1 MMDATRRIGTMAT
14 LAWAWTLAVGAF
26 AEPTATFTG
35 AASTDLADAANW
47 EGGTLPGADTVA
59 VVDFAKLGGATAV
72 TNSAD
77 LALAGLVL
85 TNLPPSAALWG
96 TNAQAAAMTTLTL
109 GAAGLRTHR
118 LPGAAS
124 NLTVNAHLAVA
135 AEQAWSCV
143 DECNL
148 VFNGTISGTALL
160 TVTNDHYV
168 LHNVPPNYGGK
179 IRYAALSP
187 TSTDN
192 RACLVE
198 KGVWAQEVE
207 MLRGRLEL
215 RFTGTSDWGEI
226 FPGRTVRQSAICL
239 LTLPG
244 TPRVAFNDG
253 DAYASPD
260 SWFVVDTGAFTQNGG
275 AVTSQVQ
282 VGYSSYASLYEMKGG
297 FLRTKN
303 LAVGYETRT
312 AWTTNQ
318 EFRLMGGTVEADAV
332 NLVWRA
338 SGYPSSHA
346 DMTVQ
351 GGTLTVADSASPGG
365 GLILGRGRRE
375 TWMRADSASASGA
388 FRQTGGVVKTPQVAL
403 GASNESAAYQA
414 LLTNSWVTLALDGG
428 LLDVGARGFNLDA
441 ARWNVA
447 EDGSD
452 AGNARYRV
460 SLKSGTL
467 AAYAPFTSE
476 LDFVI
481 PSNAAPFTV
490 DTRGHDVTFAAPLWG
505 SGAVEKAGSGTLTVL
520 DGTRHRGRIDVKA
533 GALKLVGAASA
544 DDTVDGAACW
554 LWRADDAV
562 QDLADGAEIETW
574 PDATGART
582 AVYDGISKNDVAVT
596 KPTAARNAFNG
607 HAGVAFNQSALKV
620 AADLNPLAGATN
632 WTVCIVLKTSTAGL
646 GNGREWYQARGV
658 LGREEAGIVNDWGLV
673 FDQNGHFGAGLGVKG
688 GKDSCLY
695 SARANAADG
704 APHVVFYSL
713 DADGTRTLV
722 VDGEVRRDAVSLDAA
737 TKSPRNKADIY
748 FGVQNIDDSGPKHY
762 AFIGTIAEIRF
773 YPDKALTPGERAG
786 LGATLAAK
794 YGAPG
799 DVAGTGG
806 DDALKGELA
815 QTAAEAS
822 VPDDGAAAWDAASLA
837 AFDDGAAVESWPSLD
852 GARVADLATGRLRM
866 TGAADLATAVNGG
879 VQAPRLVKGALNGHP
894 VVRFN
899 GSAALGVPDAD
910 SPVSGQTAWTVAM
923 VFRTGDTVHPGTERK
938 FYLGRALFGA
948 ELPGVNRADWGVTF
962 WNEQGR
968 VLAGYGGKNAGQAD
982 HNFVSRAWDLNDGE
996 PHILIA
1002 TFDTDAGVVEIQVDG
1017 VGLPEK
1023 QQACSPATPRE
1034 AMRVLIGSMNADYG
1048 FEGDIAAF
1056 RLYGRVLSEAEK
1068 RALLDGWTDRFA
1080 VPPSPRSAHAA
1091 FASGR
1096 LGLGATNIAVA
1107 AGAALVLPVAETAPF
1122 TLQDGQ
1128 RLTVAGTVKGTLGVG
1143 AGGVLDLAAAQPAA
1157 LDGLWLRG
1165 GGTVRASLGQA
1176 APVALG
1182 TFRAEGRTVI
1192 ELVDVPAKMPPKWT
1206 LFTYTGEA
1214 ALAEGVEWTLEGV
1227 SPASRVAVEDGR
1239 VTVRTAIGTA
1249 VILR

>member
-1 MMDATRRIGTMAT
+1 MWRIVGG
-14 LAWAWTLAVGAF
+14 AWALGFGALAGQV
-26 AEPTATFTG
+26 ATFTG
-35 AASTDLADAANW
+35 TVSTDLADAANW
-47 EGGTLPGADTVA
+47 DGGTVPGDDAVA

-85 TNLPPSAALWG
+85 TNLPPNATLWG
-96 TNAQAAAMTTLTL
+96 TNAQTAARTTLTL
-109 GAAGLRTHR
+109 GASGLRTHR

-124 NLTVNAHLAVA
+124 NLTVNAHLATA

-143 DECNL
+143 DEHQL
-148 VFNGTISGTALL
+148 VFNGTITGTALL
-160 TVTNDHYV
+160 TVTNDHY
-168 LHNVPPNYGGK
+168 LTHNVPPNYGGK
-179 IRYAALSP
+179 MRYAA
-187 TSTDN
+187 
-192 RACLVE
+192 RAQGAYNCVKLAQ
-198 KGVWAQEVE
+198 KGAWAQDVEVVG
-207 MLRGRLEL
+207 GRLEL
-215 RFTGTSDWGEI
+215 GFTDTADWSEI
-226 FPGRTVRQSAICL
+226 FPGRTVRQSATCL

-260 SWFVVDTGAFTQNGG
+260 YWFVVDTGAFTQNGG

-282 VGYSSYASLYEMKGG
+282 VGYANYASLYEMKGG
-297 FLRTKN
+297 YMRTKN
-303 LAVGYETRT
+303 LVVGHETRT
-312 AWTTNQ
+312 TWMTNQ
-318 EFRLMGGTVEADAV
+318 EFRLTGGTVEADAV

-338 SGYPSSHA
+338 NGYPSSHA

-351 GGTLTVADSASPGG
+351 GGTLTVADSASSGG
-365 GLILGRGRRE
+365 GLILGRSRRE
-375 TWMRADSASASGA
+375 TYMRADAASPSGA
-388 FRQTGGVVKTPQVAL
+388 FRQTGGTVKTPQIAV
-403 GASNESAAYQA
+403 GASGGDSATRLAP
-414 LLTNSWVTLALDGG
+414 LTNSWVTLALDGG
-428 LLDVGARGFNLDA
+428 RLDVGARGFNLNA

-452 AGNARYRV
+452 VGNARYRV

-481 PSNAAPFTV
+481 PPNAAPLTV
-490 DTRGHDVTFAAPLWG
+490 DTREHDVTFAAPLWG
-505 SGAVEKAGSGTLTVL
+505 AGAVEKTGTGTLTVL

-574 PDATGART
+574 PDTTGART

-596 KPTAARNAFNG
+596 KPTVERNAFNG

-632 WTVCIVLKTSTAGL
+632 WTVCVVLKTSTAGL
-646 GNGREWYQARGV
+646 GNGRDWYQARGV
-658 LGREEAGIVNDWGLV
+658 LGREESGVVNDWGLV
-673 FDQNGHFGAGLGVKG
+673 FDQNGHFGAGLGVRG
-688 GKDSCLY
+688 GRDSCLY
-695 SARANAADG
+695 AQRANAADG
-704 APHVVFYSL
+704 VPHVVFYSL

-722 VDGEVRRDAVSLDAA
+722 VDGEVRRDAVALDAE

-748 FGVQNIDDSGPKHY
+748 FGVQNIGDSGPKHY

-794 YGAPG
+794 YGASS
-799 DVAGTGG
+799 DVVGTGG

-815 QTAAEAS
+815 QTATEAPM
-822 VPDDGAAAWDAASLA
+822 PDDGAAAWDADSLA
-837 AFDDGAAVESWPSLD
+837 ALDDGAAVESWPSLD
-852 GARVADLATGRLRM
+852 GARVADLVTGRLRM
-866 TGAADLATAVNGG
+866 TGAADLTTAVNGG
-879 VQAPRLVKGALNGHP
+879 IQAPRLVKDALNGHP

-899 GSAALGVPDAD
+899 GNTALGIPAAD

-923 VFRTGDTVHPGTERK
+923 VFRTGDTVHPGTGRQ

-948 ELPGVNRADWGVTF
+948 ELPGVDRADWGVTF

-968 VLAGYGGKNAGQAD
+968 VLAGYGGQNAGKAD
-982 HNFVSRAWDLNDGE
+982 RNFASRAWDLNDGE

-1002 TFDTDAGVVEIQVDG
+1002 TFDTDAGVVNVQVDG
-1017 VGLPEK
+1017 VGVPER

-1034 AMRVLIGSMNADYG
+1034 AVRVLIGSMNTDYG

-1056 RLYGRVLSEAEK
+1056 RLYGRVLTEAEK
-1068 RALLDGWTDRFA
+1068 AALLDGWTDRFA

-1107 AGAALVLPVAETAPF
+1107 AGAALVLPVAKAAPF
-1122 TLQDGQ
+1122 TLKDGQ
-1128 RLTVAGTVKGTLGVG
+1128 RLTVAGAVKGTLGVG
-1143 AGGVLDLAAAQPAA
+1143 AGGVLDLAAAQPTAF
-1157 LDGLWLRG
+1157 DGLWLRD
-1165 GGTVRASLGQA
+1165 GGTVRASLGRT

-1182 TFRAEGRTVI
+1182 TFRAEGHPVL
-1192 ELVDVPAKMPPKWT
+1192 ELVDVPAKMPATYT
-1206 LFTYTGEA
+1206 LFTYTGDA
-1214 ALAEGVEWTLEGV
+1214 TLAEGLEWMLEGV
-1227 SPASRVAVEDGR
+1227 SPASRIVVEDGR
-1239 VTVRTAIGTA
+1239 VTVRTAIGTT

>member
-1 MMDATRRIGTMAT
+1 MWRIVGG
-14 LAWAWTLAVGAF
+14 AWALGFGVLAGQV
-26 AEPTATFTG
+26 ATFTG
-35 AASTDLADAANW
+35 AVSTDLADAANW
-47 EGGTLPGADTVA
+47 NGGTVPGDDAVA

-85 TNLPPSAALWG
+85 TNLPPNATLWG
-96 TNAQAAAMTTLTL
+96 TNAQTAAMTTLTL
-109 GAAGLRTHR
+109 GASGLRTHR

-124 NLTVNAHLAVA
+124 NLTVNAHLATA

-143 DECNL
+143 DEHQL
-148 VFNGTISGTALL
+148 VFNGTITGTALL
-160 TVTNDHYV
+160 TITNDHYV
-168 LHNVPPNYGGK
+168 LHNTPPNYGGR
-179 IRYAALSP
+179 IRYGTHSP
-187 TSTDN
+187 NADN
-192 RACLVE
+192 RACLVR

-215 RFTGTSDWGEI
+215 RFTDTADWGGI
-226 FPGRTVRQSAICL
+226 FPGRTVRQSATCL

-260 SWFVVDTGAFTQNGG
+260 YWFVVDTGAFTQNGG
-275 AVTSQVQ
+275 AITSQVQ

-297 FLRTKN
+297 SMRTKN
-303 LAVGYETRT
+303 LVVGHETRT
-312 AWTTNQ
+312 TWMTNQ
-318 EFRLMGGTVEADAV
+318 EFRLTGGTVEADAV

-338 SGYPSSHA
+338 NGYPGSHA
-346 DMTVQ
+346 DMTIR
-351 GGTLTVADSASPGG
+351 GGTLTVADSSSSGG
-365 GLILGRGRRE
+365 GLILGRSRRE
-375 TWMRADSASASGA
+375 TYMRADAASPSGA
-388 FRQTGGVVKTPQVAL
+388 FRQTGGTVKTPQVAV
-403 GASNESAAYQA
+403 GASGGDSATRLAP
-414 LLTNSWVTLALDGG
+414 LTNSWVTLALDGG
-428 LLDVGARGFNLDA
+428 RFDVGARGFNLNA
-441 ARWNVA
+441 ARWNVV
-447 EDGSD
+447 EDGAD

-481 PSNAAPFTV
+481 PPNAAPLTV
-490 DTRGHDVTFAAPLWG
+490 DTREHDVTFAAPLWG
-505 SGAVEKAGSGTLTVL
+505 SGAVEKTGTGTLTVL

-574 PDATGART
+574 PDTTGART
-582 AVYDGISKNDVAVT
+582 AVYDRISKNDVAVT
-596 KPTAARNAFNG
+596 KPTVERNAFNG

-632 WTVCIVLKTSTAGL
+632 WTVCVVLKTSTVGL

-673 FDQNGHFGAGLGVKG
+673 FDQNGHFGAGLGVRG

-695 SARANAADG
+695 AARANAADG
-704 APHVVFYSL
+704 VPHVVFYSL
-713 DADGTRTLV
+713 GADGTRTLV
-722 VDGEVRRDAVSLDAA
+722 VDGEVRRDAVSLDAE

-748 FGVQNIDDSGPKHY
+748 FGVQNIGDSGPKHY

-794 YGAPG
+794 YGASS
-799 DVAGTGG
+799 DVVGTGG
-806 DDALKGELA
+806 DEALKGELA
-815 QTAAEAS
+815 QTAAEAPM
-822 VPDDGAAAWDAASLA
+822 PDDGAAAWDADSLA
-837 AFDDGAAVESWPSLD
+837 ALDDGAAVESWLSLD

-879 VQAPRLVKGALNGHP
+879 VQAPRLVKDALNGHP

-899 GSAALGVPDAD
+899 GSTALGIPAAD

-923 VFRTGDTVHPGTERK
+923 VFRTGDTVHPGTGRQ

-948 ELPGVNRADWGVTF
+948 ELPGVDRADWGVTF

-968 VLAGYGGKNAGQAD
+968 VLAGYGGQNAGKAD
-982 HNFVSRAWDLNDGE
+982 RNFASRAWDLNDGE

-1002 TFDTDAGVVEIQVDG
+1002 TFDTDAGVVNVQVDG
-1017 VGLPEK
+1017 VGVPER

-1034 AMRVLIGSMNADYG
+1034 AMRVLIGSMNTDYG

-1056 RLYGRVLSEAEK
+1056 RLYGRVLTEAEK
-1068 RALLDGWTDRFA
+1068 TALLDGWTDRFA

-1107 AGAALVLPVAETAPF
+1107 AGAALVLPVAGTAPF
-1122 TLQDGQ
+1122 TLKDGQ
-1128 RLTVAGTVKGTLGVG
+1128 RLTVAGAVKGTLGVG
-1143 AGGVLDLAAAQPAA
+1143 AGGVLDLTAAQPTAC
-1157 LDGLWLRG
+1157 DGLWLRD
-1165 GGTVRASLGQA
+1165 GGTVRASLGRTT
-1176 APVALG
+1176 PVALG
-1182 TFRAEGRTVI
+1182 TFRAEGRPVL
-1192 ELVDVPAKMPPKWT
+1192 ELVDVPAKMPATYT
-1206 LFTYTGEA
+1206 LFTYTGDA
-1214 ALAEGVEWTLEGV
+1214 TLAEGLEWTLEGA
-1227 SPASRVAVEDGR
+1227 SPASHVVVEDGR
-1239 VTVRTAIGTA
+1239 VMVRTAIGTT

>member
-1 MMDATRRIGTMAT
+1 MRGPWGSGPLPGRWRRSRG
-14 LAWAWTLAVGAF
+14 AV
-26 AEPTATFTG
+26 
-35 AASTDLADAANW
+35 STDLAVAANW
-47 EGGTLPGADTVA
+47 DGGTVPGDDAVA

-72 TNSAD
+72 TNSVD

-85 TNLPPSAALWG
+85 TNLPPNATLWG
-96 TNAQAAAMTTLTL
+96 TNAQAASMTTLTL
-109 GAAGLRTHR
+109 GTAGLRTHR

-124 NLTVNAHLAVA
+124 NLTVNAHLATA

-143 DECNL
+143 DEHQL
-148 VFNGTISGTALL
+148 VFNGTITGTALL
-160 TVTNDHYV
+160 TVTNDHY
-168 LHNVPPNYGGK
+168 LTHNVPPNYGGK
-179 IRYAALSP
+179 MRYAA
-187 TSTDN
+187 
-192 RACLVE
+192 RAQGAYNCVKLAQ
-198 KGVWAQEVE
+198 KGAWAQDVEVVG
-207 MLRGRLEL
+207 GRLEL
-215 RFTGTSDWGEI
+215 GFTGTADWGEI
-226 FPGRTVRQSAICL
+226 FPGRTVRQSATCL

-260 SWFVVDTGAFTQNGG
+260 YWFVVDTGAFTQNGG

-282 VGYSSYASLYEMKGG
+282 VGYANYASLYEMKGG
-297 FLRTKN
+297 YMRTKN
-303 LAVGYETRT
+303 LVVGHETKT

-318 EFRLMGGTVEADAV
+318 EFRLTGGTVEADAV

-338 SGYPSSHA
+338 NGYPSSHA
-346 DMTVQ
+346 DMTIQ
-351 GGTLTVADSASPGG
+351 GGTLTVADSASSGG
-365 GLILGRGRRE
+365 GLILGRSRRE
-375 TWMRADSASASGA
+375 TYMRADAASPSGA
-388 FRQTGGVVKTPQVAL
+388 FRQTGGTVKTPQVAV
-403 GASNESAAYQA
+403 GASGGDGASRLAP
-414 LLTNSWVTLALDGG
+414 LTNSWVTLALDGG
-428 LLDVGARGFNLDA
+428 LLDVGARGFNLNA

-447 EDGSD
+447 ADGSA

-467 AAYAPFTSE
+467 AAYAPFASE

-481 PSNAAPFTV
+481 PSNAAPLTV
-490 DTRGHDVTFAAPLWG
+490 DTREHDVTFTAPLWG

-574 PDATGART
+574 PDTTGART

-596 KPTAARNAFNG
+596 KPTVERNAFNG

-632 WTVCIVLKTSTAGL
+632 WTVCVVLKTTSKGL
-646 GNGREWYQARGV
+646 GNGRDWYLARGV
-658 LGREEAGIVNDWGLV
+658 LGREEAGVVNDWGLV

-688 GKDSCLY
+688 GKDSCL
-695 SARANAADG
+695 SAQRINAADG
-704 APHVVFYSL
+704 VPHVVFYSL
-713 DADGTRTLV
+713 GADGTRTLV
-722 VDGEVRRDAVSLDAA
+722 VDGEVRRDTVALDAT

-748 FGVQNIDDSGPKHY
+748 FGVQNIGDSGPKHY

-794 YGAPG
+794 YGASG
-799 DVAGTGG
+799 DVVGTGG
-806 DDALKGELA
+806 DEALKGELA
-815 QTAAEAS
+815 QTAAEAP
-822 VPDDGAAAWDAASLA
+822 VPDDGAAAWDADSLA
-837 AFDDGAAVESWPSLD
+837 ALDDGAAVESWPSLD

-866 TGAADLATAVNGG
+866 TGTADLATTVNGDI
-879 VQAPRLVKGALNGHP
+879 QAPRLVKGALNGHP

-899 GSAALGVPDAD
+899 GNTALGIPAAD
-910 SPVSGQTAWTVAM
+910 SPISGQTAWTAAM
-923 VFRTGDTVHPGTERK
+923 VFRTGDTVHPGTGRQ

-968 VLAGYGGKNAGQAD
+968 VLAGYGGQNAGKAD
-982 HNFVSRAWDLNDGE
+982 RNFAGRAWDLNDGE

-1002 TFDTDAGVVEIQVDG
+1002 TFDTDAGVVNVQVDG
-1017 VGLPEK
+1017 VGVPER

-1034 AMRVLIGSMNADYG
+1034 AMRVLIGSMNTDYG
-1048 FEGDIAAF
+1048 FEGDVAAF
-1056 RLYGRVLSEAEK
+1056 RLYGRVLTEAEK
-1068 RALLDGWTDRFA
+1068 AALLDGWTDRFA

-1107 AGAALVLPVAETAPF
+1107 AGAALVLPVAKAAPF
-1122 TLQDGQ
+1122 TLKDGQ

-1143 AGGVLDLAAAQPAA
+1143 AGGVLDLAAAQPTAF
-1157 LDGLWLRG
+1157 DGLWLRD
-1165 GGTVRASLGQA
+1165 GGTVRASLGRTV
-1176 APVALG
+1176 PVALG
-1182 TFRAEGRTVI
+1182 TFRAEGRPVL
-1192 ELVDVPAKMPPKWT
+1192 ELVDVPAKMPATYT
-1206 LFTYTGEA
+1206 LFTYTGDA
-1214 ALAEGVEWTLEGV
+1214 TLAEGLEWTLEGA
-1227 SPASRVAVEDGR
+1227 SPASRVVVEDGR
-1239 VTVRTAIGTA
+1239 VMVRTAVGTT